1 MIEFFTSPEAWLSL
15 LTLTI
20 LEIVLGV
27 DNIIFISIITSKLPK
42 IQQLKG
48 RRIGLFLALFT
59 GVTGLETN
67 APTLEVANTAG
78 NGYIRKAIAFDAATL
93 GAGSTS
99 NTSTV
104 TFDPCAVANWGTITH
119 IAVMDSVT
127 YGAGNVLFFGAV
139 TTAKTIEVGDTFQV
153 SATNLSIALA

>member
-1 MIEFFTSPEAWLSL
+1 MSAASDYLEKKL
-15 LTLTI
+15 LDHTLRTTA
-20 LEIVLGV
+20 
-27 DNIIFISIITSKLPK
+27 FSQPA
-42 IQQLKG
+42 
-48 RRIGLFLALFT
+48 GLFLALFT

-78 NGYIRKAIAFDAATL
+78 NGYVRKAILFDAATL

-119 IAVMDSVT
+119 IAIMDSVT